1 MNRFLYTVLF
11 FNLLLFAHTSTAQL
25 DLSHQVISVSGKA
38 ATQGGRSYAYTVGE
52 PFVFTL
58 SSDSYK
64 ITQGFHQPDLY
75 LPVSTYYP
83 DFAEWNVEVYPNP
96 ATHEI
101 HFRYSTEKEGLL
113 SAQVFDVLGR
123 IIVQDFP
130 VNNPSDTEMDCSAW
144 QPGVYFIQLKDR
156 QSQSGATIRVIKV

>member
-1 MNRFLYTVLF
+1 MNRFFYTVLF
-11 FNLLLFAHTSTAQL
+11 FVLLLFSHTSTAQL

-52 PFVFTL
+52 PFIFTL
-58 SSDSYK
+58 SGNNNK

-75 LPVSTYYP
+75 RPVSTQHP
-83 DFAEWNVEVYPNP
+83 DFAEWNLEVYPNP

-113 SAQVFDVLGR
+113 SAQVFDMLGR
-123 IIVQDFP
+123 LIMQDFP
-130 VNNPSDTEMDCSAW
+130 VNNPSDTRMDCSAW
-144 QPGVYFIQLKDR
+144 LPGVYFIQLQDR
-156 QSQSGATIRVIKV
+156 QSQSGATIRVVKI